1 MAEENLTINT
11 GDSQLDQKIQE
22 WMTLDKVTYTSRSSQ
37 NSTISFCKVF
47 ERERERILL
56 LSLHGTQHVVKI
68 KKLLTTSFVRPLEDF
83 FACWIPVDVLRRC
96 FD

>member
-47 ERERERILL
+47 EREREN
-56 LSLHGTQHVVKI
+56 T
-68 KKLLTTSFVRPLEDF
+68 
-83 FACWIPVDVLRRC
+83 FAFTAWYTACC
-96 FD
+96 